1 MRGKGNRVPAY
12 KMETENKKHKWRKI
26 GSDSYQICERCGCK
40 KIKGIY
46 TAIQYR
52 VENNNTILFDAPKC
66 HNQP

>member
-1 MRGKGNRVPAY
+1 
-12 KMETENKKHKWRKI
+12 METENKKHKWRKI